1 MVNNNDTSTKLEI
14 GKSGTSKKTPLQ
26 PKIILIMLGIIGIGL
41 GTVVP
46 VTAISSKFEG
56 RVEIK
61 LGSKGAQVLIEGNK
75 PPHLCQL
82 DVKPPVQ

>member
-1 MVNNNDTSTKLEI
+1 MTNNTHSSTKLEL

-26 PKIILIMLGIIGIGL
+26 PKIILIMLGIIGL

-56 RVEIK
+56 RIEIK
-61 LGSKGAQVLIEGNK
+61 LGIEGGQVLIEGSK
-75 PPHLCQL
+75 PPPF
-82 DVKPPVQ
+82 VST